1 MIYEA
6 LAYKVVVTKRDMYYR
21 NVQLFGKQSVVDTVS
36 LFPFT
41 CDARICITKL
51 PIFQIVDDISCHY
64 NVPRSSLNVVSS
76 SVAV

>member
-41 CDARICITKL
+41 CDAQICITKL
-51 PIFQIVDDISCHY
+51 LSFRLWMISLVIIMYQDHH
-64 NVPRSSLNVVSS
+64 
-76 SVAV
+76 